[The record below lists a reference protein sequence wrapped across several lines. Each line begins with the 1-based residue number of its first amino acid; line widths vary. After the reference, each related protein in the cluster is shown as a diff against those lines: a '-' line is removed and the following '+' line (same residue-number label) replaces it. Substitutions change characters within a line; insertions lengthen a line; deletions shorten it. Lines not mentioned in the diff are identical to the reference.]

1 MPWKKLLVT
10 SCFGPLRGAA
20 GTQPRGPGMDH
31 QRNASIA
38 SAMSGAGSDFLSAE
52 DDEPVTLEG
61 SPVPLAS
68 PRGEVVRLKG
78 SC

>member
-1 MPWKKLLVT
+1 
-10 SCFGPLRGAA
+10 
-20 GTQPRGPGMDH
+20 
-31 QRNASIA
+31 
-38 SAMSGAGSDFLSAE
+38 MSGDGSDFLSAE

>member
-1 MPWKKLLVT
+1 
-10 SCFGPLRGAA
+10 
-20 GTQPRGPGMDH
+20 MDH